1 MRIYN
6 NFSTIILSL
15 YYNLKLID
23 FSFAIPF
30 FVTYIL
36 IQGVYELKEEFYQE
50 YNVFFYHYT
59 REDQSKAEN
68 VQRARLKAAKQ
79 KEVN

>member
-1 MRIYN
+1 M
-6 NFSTIILSL
+6 
-15 YYNLKLID
+15 
-23 FSFAIPF
+23 
-30 FVTYIL
+30 TYLL

>member
-1 MRIYN
+1 MYYPLN
-6 NFSTIILSL
+6 SL
-15 YYNLKLID
+15 IFL
-23 FSFAIPF
+23 IPF
-30 FVTYIL
+30 YFSFVTYIL